1 MASGNHLFLFL
12 FLLLNVLFLVG
23 TAIWFRVYHASS
35 SNRFQSML
43 QETLID
49 EVMWQYS
56 LRSNLLL
63 FGCVLCGYLIYIEEL
78 EFLLFVFVLFS
89 IVNLMTDSI
98 YIYESAPTFNKV
110 RDGHRIAAAIIF
122 VVGFYYLIYV

>member
-1 MASGNHLFLFL
+1 MTSGNHV
-12 FLLLNVLFLVG
+12 FLLIFLSLNVLFLVG
-23 TAIWFRVYHASS
+23 TAIWFRVDHASSS

-43 QETLID
+43 HETLID

-56 LRSNLLL
+56 LRSNLIL
-63 FGCVLCGYLIYIEEL
+63 FGCVLSGYLIYIDEL

-89 IVNLMTDSI
+89 IVNLLTDSM
-98 YIYESAPTFNKV
+98 YTYESAPGFNKV

-122 VVGFYYLIYV
+122 VVGFYYLI